1 MYAIVEDNNI
11 TQYINNPKSL
21 VIGDVRY
28 PAKIFQLWSKSE
40 LNAIGIYEIVNDLT
54 NYKDNNFYIN
64 TNEQYN
70 FADNQVTKSW
80 GTATAR
86 RLNDENAVD
95 DNGDP
100 ILDQDGVQLI
110 NYGLKTEKKKIVK
123 QQASGLLEKTDWHNH
138 KALDDDGNQ
147 VINYGLKTEKKRIVK
162 DQASGLLAPTDWYI
176 VKSTEVA
183 DYDVPDNILSFRAD
197 VRSKSNQMETQID
210 ACTTVDELK
219 ALYEYTTQEDGT
231 QTRPL
236 AEFPKE
242 I

>member
-1 MYAIVEDNNI
+1 MYALVEDNNI

-28 PAKIFQLWSKSE
+28 PAKIFQFWSKSE
-40 LNAIGIYEIVNDLT
+40 LNSIGIYEIVNDLT

-110 NYGLKTEKKKIVK
+110 NYGLKTEKK
-123 QQASGLLEKTDWHNH
+123 
-138 KALDDDGNQ
+138 
-147 VINYGLKTEKKRIVK
+147 RIVK
-162 DQASGLLAPTDWYI
+162 DQASGLLAHTDWYI
-176 VKSTEVA
+176 VK
-183 DYDVPDNILSFRAD
+183 
-197 VRSKSNQMETQID
+197 
-210 ACTTVDELK
+210 
-219 ALYEYTTQEDGT
+219 
-231 QTRPL
+231 
-236 AEFPKE
+236 
-242 I
+242 